1 MDKKQYMIDEYHEIY
16 DSVKEAIVDY
26 IEEYLFEYEL
36 EEVFLVKEEDGDY
49 VYQQVAEVRP
59 AEDEINVERIV
70 ETMSNIAYDEYDN
83 VENYCMELEDA
94 DTTWLSEQM
103 NKVWQEWKKRQGIK
117 FPFLET
123 VCIKE
128 YKVKVED
135 KKVISYEEV
144 EWSGN

>member
-1 MDKKQYMIDEYHEIY
+1 MEQKQYMIDQYPEVYN
-16 DSVKEAIVDY
+16 SVKEAIVNY
-26 IEEYLFEYEL
+26 IEEYLFEYEP
-36 EEVFLVKEEDGDY
+36 EEIFLKKEDNGYY
-49 VYQQVAEVRP
+49 VYQQVAEVRE
-59 AEDEINVERIV
+59 AKDEINVNRIV
-70 ETMSNIAYDEYDN
+70 DMMSNIAYDEYDDA
-83 VENYCMELEDA
+83 ENYCMDLESA
-94 DTTWLSEQM
+94 DTTWLDEQI
-103 NKVWQEWKKRQGIK
+103 NKVWKEWKKRENIS

>member
-1 MDKKQYMIDEYHEIY
+1 MEQKQYMIDQYPEVYN
-16 DSVKEAIVDY
+16 SVTEAIINY
-26 IEEYLFEYEL
+26 IEEYLFDYKP
-36 EEVFLVKEEDGDY
+36 EEEFIVKEDDGDY
-49 VYQQVAEVRP
+49 VYQQVLEVKE

-70 ETMSNIAYDEYDN
+70 EMMSNIAYDEYDDA
-83 VENYCMELEDA
+83 ENYCMDLENA
-94 DTTWLSEQM
+94 DTTWLDEQI
-103 NKVWQEWKKRQGIK
+103 NKIWKEWKKRENIS

>member
-1 MDKKQYMIDEYHEIY
+1 MEQKQYMIDQYPEVYN
-16 DSVKEAIVDY
+16 SVTEAIIDY
-26 IEEYLFEYEL
+26 IEEYLFDYKP
-36 EEVFLVKEEDGDY
+36 EEEFIVKEDDGDY
-49 VYQQVAEVRP
+49 VYQQVLEVKE

-70 ETMSNIAYDEYDN
+70 EMMSNIAYDEYDDA
-83 VENYCMELEDA
+83 ENYCMDLENA
-94 DTTWLSEQM
+94 DTTWLDEQI
-103 NKVWQEWKKRQGIK
+103 NKIWKEWKKRENIS

>member
-1 MDKKQYMIDEYHEIY
+1 MEQKQYMIDGYSEVYN
-16 DSVKEAIVDY
+16 SVTEAIIDY
-26 IEEYLFEYEL
+26 IEEYLFDYKP
-36 EEVFLVKEEDGDY
+36 EEEFIVKEDDGDY
-49 VYQQVAEVRP
+49 VYQQVLEVKEAE
-59 AEDEINVERIV
+59 EEINVERIV
-70 ETMSNIAYDEYDN
+70 EMMSNIAYDEYDDA
-83 VENYCMELEDA
+83 ENYCMELEYA
-94 DTTWLSEQM
+94 DTTWLDEQI
-103 NKVWQEWKKRQGIK
+103 NKVWKERKKRENIS

>member
-1 MDKKQYMIDEYHEIY
+1 MDKKQYMIDEYPEIY

-26 IEEYLFEYEL
+26 IEKYLFEYEP
-36 EEVFLVKEEDGDY
+36 EEYFLVKEEDGDY

-70 ETMSNIAYDEYDN
+70 EMMSNIAYDEYDDP
-83 VENYCMELEDA
+83 ENYCMELEDA
-94 DTTWLSEQM
+94 DTTWLSEQI
-103 NKVWQEWKKRQGIK
+103 NKVWQEWKKRQGIN

-123 VCIKE
+123 VCFKE

-144 EWSGN
+144 EWSGK

>member
-1 MDKKQYMIDEYHEIY
+1 MEQKQYMIDQYPEVYN
-16 DSVKEAIVDY
+16 SVKEAIVDY
-26 IEEYLFEYEL
+26 IEEYLFEYEP
-36 EEVFLVKEEDGDY
+36 EEIFLKKEDDGYY
-49 VYQQVAEVRP
+49 VYQQVAEVRE
-59 AEDEINVERIV
+59 AKDEINVNRIV
-70 ETMSNIAYDEYDN
+70 DMMSNIAYDEYDDA
-83 VENYCMELEDA
+83 ENYCMDLESA
-94 DTTWLSEQM
+94 DTTWLDEQI
-103 NKVWQEWKKRQGIK
+103 NKVWKEWKKRENIS

>member
-1 MDKKQYMIDEYHEIY
+1 MEQKQYMIDGYSEVYN
-16 DSVKEAIVDY
+16 SVTEAIIDY
-26 IEEYLFEYEL
+26 IEEYLFDYKP
-36 EEVFLVKEEDGDY
+36 EEEFIVKEDDGDY
-49 VYQQVAEVRP
+49 VYQQVLEVKE

-70 ETMSNIAYDEYDN
+70 EMMSNIAYDEYDDA
-83 VENYCMELEDA
+83 ENYCMDLENA
-94 DTTWLSEQM
+94 DTTWLDEQI
-103 NKVWQEWKKRQGIK
+103 NKIWKEWKKRENIS

-135 KKVISYEEV
+135 KKVISYEEI